1 MLNKK
6 ICKMFKVDEVDK
18 FLVDYVDNLDDK
30 LETES
35 DESIKKELLTQK
47 KIINK
52 LRDYYTVLKNSNNN
66 IKKEKCS

>member
-30 LETES
+30 LEKENN
-35 DESIKKELLTQK
+35 ESIKKELLNQK

-52 LRDYYTVLKNSNNN
+52 LRDYYTLLRSSNNN